1 MLNWATDS
9 KSIASAKMYLAV
21 GATVLLCACSTPATK
36 PSGFLADYKTL
47 SPSAFENVSLY
58 RAPGFDP
65 QTYGQVQMTPTHVHG
80 PSTRLRELDPELQ
93 KEILTHADKEM
104 ASRLLIGVR
113 SGTKTLMVRA
123 AVTDVDTPNRA
134 VNVATTLLLGP
145 VTSGGASM
153 EVEVVDGQSG
163 VVQVAAAC
171 TERASVLR
179 QFTGAYSVLAH
190 AKHAISECVQ
200 RFEQA
205 YRAQPSDGSPSAP
218 SAMPAIRQDSK

>member
-1 MLNWATDS
+1 MLNWTTIS
-9 KSIASAKMYLAV
+9 KSTVPTKVYVAV
-21 GATVLLCACSTPATK
+21 GASALVCACSTPITK
-36 PSGFLADYKTL
+36 PSGFLSDYKTL

-65 QTYGQVQMTPTHVHG
+65 QVYGLIQMAPTQVQG
-80 PSTRLRELDPELQ
+80 PSTRLRELDPGLQ
-93 KEILTHADKEM
+93 KEILVHTDKEM
-104 ASRLLIGVR
+104 ASRLIIGVR

-163 VVQVAAAC
+163 VVQVAATC
-171 TERASVLR
+171 TERGSVLR

-190 AKHAISECVQ
+190 ANHAISECVQ
-200 RFEQA
+200 RIEQA
-205 YRAQPSDGSPSAP
+205 YRGLPSDGSPSAP
-218 SAMPAIRQDSK
+218 SAMPAVRQDPQ

>member
-1 MLNWATDS
+1 MLNWTTTS
-9 KSIASAKMYLAV
+9 KSIASTKVYVAA
-21 GATVLLCACSTPATK
+21 GASAFVCACSTPVTK
-36 PSGFLADYKTL
+36 PSGFLSDHKTL

-65 QTYGQVQMTPTHVHG
+65 QMYGQVQMTPTQVHG
-80 PSTRLRELDPELQ
+80 PSTRLRELDPGLQ
-93 KEILTHADKEM
+93 KEILIHTDKEM

-171 TERASVLR
+171 TERGSVLR

-190 AKHAISECVQ
+190 AKHAISECIQ

-205 YRAQPSDGSPSAP
+205 YRTQPSDI
-218 SAMPAIRQDSK
+218 PASVPRATPTIHQDSK

>member
-1 MLNWATDS
+1 MLNWATAS
-9 KSIASAKMYLAV
+9 KSSVSTKIYVAV
-21 GATVLLCACSTPATK
+21 GASVFVCACSTPVAK
-36 PSGFLADYKTL
+36 PSGFLSDYKAL

-58 RAPGFDP
+58 RAAGFNP
-65 QTYGQVQMTPTHVHG
+65 QMYGQVQMTPTQVHG
-80 PSTRLRELDPELQ
+80 PSTRLRELDPGQQ

-104 ASRLLIGVR
+104 ASRLLIGVP
-113 SGTKTLMVRA
+113 SGTKRLMVRA
-123 AVTDVDTPNRA
+123 AVTDVDKPNRV

-145 VTSGGASM
+145 VTTGGASM

-163 VVQVAAAC
+163 VVQIAAIC

-179 QFTGAYSVLAH
+179 QFTGAYSALAH

-205 YRAQPSDGSPSAP
+205 YREQPSEGSPSAP
-218 SAMPAIRQDSK
+218 SAMPAIRQDPQ

>member
-1 MLNWATDS
+1 MLNWTTTG
-9 KSIASAKMYLAV
+9 KSIASTKIYVAV
-21 GATVLLCACSTPATK
+21 GASAFVCACSTPVTK
-36 PSGFLADYKTL
+36 PAGFLSDYKTL

-65 QTYGQVQMTPTHVHG
+65 QTYGQVQMIPTQVHG
-80 PSTRLRELDPELQ
+80 SSARLRELDPVLQ
-93 KEILTHADKEM
+93 KEILTHTDKEM

-153 EVEVVDGQSG
+153 EVEIVDGQSG
-163 VVQVAAAC
+163 VVQIAAAC
-171 TERASVLR
+171 TERGSVLR
-179 QFTGAYSVLAH
+179 QFTGAYSLLAH
-190 AKHAISECVQ
+190 AKHAISECIQ

-205 YRAQPSDGSPSAP
+205 YRALPSDGSPFAP
-218 SAMPAIRQDSK
+218 NATPAIH